1 MVEQQSALDVSGGT
15 LDTTPDATLKEGE
28 KHTRA
33 WYNTPDMLGVTP
45 VAHRIPEAQMPVTTS
60 SNGQL
65 TWMTLDMSSG
75 IPIMYGAL

>member
-1 MVEQQSALDVSGGT
+1 VSGGT

-60 SNGQL
+60 SNG
-65 TWMTLDMSSG
+65 
-75 IPIMYGAL
+75 